1 MLTTF
6 TWSGTETQA
15 TGEVLHVNVHG
26 NVKMDSNASTWS
38 GTETR
43 ATGEVLDVNV
53 HRNVQMDSNA
63 CTWSG
68 MEMQAIGEVGLYDL
82 LLPCITFQYHSYS
95 IDSLL
100 DPIFVA
106 GKEEKLL

>member
-15 TGEVLHVNVHG
+15 TGEVLLVNVHG
-26 NVKMDSNASTWS
+26 YVKMDSNA
-38 GTETR
+38 
-43 ATGEVLDVNV
+43 
-53 HRNVQMDSNA
+53 H
-63 CTWSG
+63 TWSG
-68 MEMQAIGEVGLYDL
+68 MEMQAIGEVDLYDL
-82 LLPCITFQYHSYS
+82 LLPCITSQYHSYS
-95 IDSLL
+95 N

>member
-1 MLTTF
+1 MLTTC
-6 TWSGTETQA
+6 TWSGMETRA

-26 NVKMDSNASTWS
+26 NVKMDSNAY
-38 GTETR
+38 
-43 ATGEVLDVNV
+43 
-53 HRNVQMDSNA
+53 
-63 CTWSG
+63 TWSG
-68 MEMQAIGEVGLYDL
+68 MEMQAIGEVDLYDL

-95 IDSLL
+95 NDSLH